1 MWIFLFFVAGGI
13 LGGLVMFVAAAG
25 GRSELEME
33 KIMLEHVLQQKDR
46 SSHSNDGW
54 RKSAEAV
61 NEDHTGVYRIKPNS
75 A

>member
-25 GRSELEME
+25 VRSELEME

-54 RKSAEAV
+54 RKSA
-61 NEDHTGVYRIKPNS
+61 
-75 A
+75 